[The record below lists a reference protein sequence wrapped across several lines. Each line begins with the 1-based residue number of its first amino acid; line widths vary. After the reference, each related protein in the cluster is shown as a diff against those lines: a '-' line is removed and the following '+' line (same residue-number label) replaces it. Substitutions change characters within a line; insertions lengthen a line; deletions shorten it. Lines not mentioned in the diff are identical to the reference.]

1 VKSDNIPVFVSGH
14 FKLPS
19 GVQAH
24 LVDVEVIYLCHYAFV
39 FLHVTK
45 HIQNKPAQTAINR
58 GIVVEIGGN
67 FTARNSCAS
76 SRKKSKG
83 FISFMF
89 SHLGT
94 KRFKKHGSKLGTVPM
109 KSHEYLKL
117 VG

>member
-76 SRKKSKG
+76 SRKNPKDSYLSCSHILVQNASKNMG
-83 FISFMF
+83 QS
-89 SHLGT
+89 
-94 KRFKKHGSKLGTVPM
+94 
-109 KSHEYLKL
+109 
-117 VG
+117 